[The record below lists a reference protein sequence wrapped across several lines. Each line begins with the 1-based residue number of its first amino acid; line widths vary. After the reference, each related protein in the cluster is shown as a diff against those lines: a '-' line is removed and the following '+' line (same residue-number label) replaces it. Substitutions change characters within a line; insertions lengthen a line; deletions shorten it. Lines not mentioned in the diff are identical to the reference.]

1 MQDYRTDLSAFE
13 IDSHWRTTTPSTRR
27 LLVIYA
33 HPDDESFGS
42 AGTIARYTSAGVD
55 VHYACATRGEVG
67 GVAPELLKG
76 YADVAALRSVEL
88 GRAAEALELT
98 SYHFLGYRDSGMPDS
113 PANQHP
119 QALYGAPV
127 AAVAAKITAL
137 IRVVQPQVIVTF
149 GPYGGY
155 GHPDH
160 IAVHFAAMAAFD
172 GAGNPN
178 YCPDQLAA
186 GLPIWQP
193 RKLYYSTFH
202 TGMLKV
208 GLRVMRLLGKD
219 PEKAGE
225 NADVDFVRV
234 VAEATPVTATVKC
247 RDFLAQKDRA
257 WQAHQSQLGSM
268 GVILQLPRF
277 LRRPF
282 TTSESFTRVVPT
294 PNGKPEHDLFAG
306 I

>member
-1 MQDYRTDLSAFE
+1 MQDYRSDLSAFQIE
-13 IDSHWRTTTPSTRR
+13 SHWRKTTPSTRR

-33 HPDDESFGS
+33 HPDDESFGN
-42 AGTIARYTSAGVD
+42 AGTIARYTSAGAD

-67 GVAPELLKG
+67 GVAPELLNG
-76 YADVAALRSVEL
+76 YPDIAALRSAEL

-98 SYHFLGYRDSGMPDS
+98 SYHFLGYRDSGMPDT
-113 PANQHP
+113 PDNQHP
-119 QALYGAPV
+119 QALFGAPV
-127 AAVAAKITAL
+127 AEVAARITAL
-137 IRVVQPQVIVTF
+137 IRVIQPQVVVTF

-160 IAVHFAAMAAFD
+160 IAIHVAAMAAFD
-172 GAGNPN
+172 GAGDPH

-186 GLPIWQP
+186 GLPIWRP

-202 TGMLKV
+202 TRMLKV
-208 GLRVMRLLGKD
+208 GLWVMRRLGKD

-225 NADVDFVRV
+225 NGDVDFVRV
-234 VAEATPVTATVKC
+234 LTEATPVTTTVKC
-247 RDFLAQKDRA
+247 GAFLEQKDRA
-257 WQAHQSQLGSM
+257 WQAHRSQLGSM
-268 GVILQLPRF
+268 GMLLQLPRV

-282 TTSESFTRVVPT
+282 TASESFTRVVPA

>member
-1 MQDYRTDLSAFE
+1 MQDYRRDLSAFQIE
-13 IDSHWRTTTPSTRR
+13 SHWRKTTPSTRR

-33 HPDDESFGS
+33 HPDDESFGN
-42 AGTIARYTSAGVD
+42 AGTIARYTSDGAD

-67 GVAPELLKG
+67 GVAPELLAG

-88 GRAAEALELT
+88 DRAANALALT
-98 SYHFLGYRDSGMPDS
+98 SYHFLGYRDSGMPGS
-113 PANQHP
+113 PDNQHP
-119 QALYGAPV
+119 QALFGAPV
-127 AAVAAKITAL
+127 AEVAARLTAL
-137 IRVVQPQVIVTF
+137 IRVIQPQVVVTF

-160 IAVHFAAMAAFD
+160 IAIHGAAMAAFD
-172 GAGNPN
+172 GAGDAN

-186 GLPIWQP
+186 GLPVWQP

-234 VAEATPVTATVKC
+234 VTEATPVTATIKC
-247 RDFLAQKDRA
+247 GAFLAQKDRA
-257 WQAHQSQLGSM
+257 WQAHKSQLGSM
-268 GVILQLPRF
+268 GNILRLPRF

-282 TTSESFTRVVPT
+282 TASESFTRVVP
-294 PNGKPEHDLFAG
+294 PANGKPEHDLFAG